1 MQHHGGLSSS
11 LFFKQRGKIMEINL
25 GIVANSMQY
34 IIRLFRI
41 FKRDKKTNIKRMVK
55 AREYSI
61 QIYNTSKKELMKCYW
76 NRKTLTK
83 NISALGDRVT
93 RVETRL
99 DNVVSDFKDCKNHN
113 CK

>member
-1 MQHHGGLSSS
+1 
-11 LFFKQRGKIMEINL
+11 MEINL
-25 GIVANSMQY
+25 GVVATVCSILFGYLGYSKGQKDEYKKNGKSEGILNTDIQY
-34 IIRLFRI
+34 IK
-41 FKRDKKTNIKRMVK
+41 KRTDEVLLEQKDTN
-55 AREYSI
+55 
-61 QIYNTSKKELMKCYW
+61 
-76 NRKTLTK
+76 K